1 MAGNNRSLSSSS
13 EALSDMSAD
22 EGGLAKAASNNISN
36 SQDNNRIT
44 SLEQQNRVLK
54 MELEMYKLRCKQ
66 MQEEN
71 KGLRQA
77 SVSIVSIKYYNFLGN
92 SFERQGN
99 SIIHTLPVSDS
110 VHFAV
115 LKMVGKN
122 TTVYC

>member
-1 MAGNNRSLSSSS
+1 MAVNNRSLSSSS

-22 EGGLAKAASNNISN
+22 EGGLAKAASIA

-66 MQEEN
+66 MLEEN

-77 SVSIVSIKYYNFLGN
+77 SVSIVSRFFKFYYNQRSSSLF
-92 SFERQGN
+92 
-99 SIIHTLPVSDS
+99 
-110 VHFAV
+110 
-115 LKMVGKN
+115 
-122 TTVYC
+122 